1 MSNAISSSEVERIVK
16 EYKAEYENLPNKAE
30 VYIEQIFYK
39 LIQDLLGDEIPLTK
53 GIFEGM
59 RTRTGK
65 LSSGKHIQNGTADN
79 LLGKIVFELE
89 GSRKKVDDESPTQ
102 LAEYIGGLWEKQG
115 SKKLPYI
122 GVASDGN
129 YTKKFL
135 PKYKKNNVELEELQ
149 SLEILRADPFDT
161 YLFFRD
167 LFQGSKRKVQGDT
180 LQRLLGQS
188 SFVFSVIYP
197 KLEEVWKTYKNE
209 SDFKVLFDSW
219 KGYLRKVYST
229 EAVTEGLF
237 LSHTYLVTVSK
248 LICYRI
254 LKTGTSWDFT
264 EIKKTLIG
272 DIFKKNGILNL
283 IESDF
288 FCWIVKDESWEELKG
303 SLLQLANSIDEF
315 DWTDTSE
322 DVLKPLYESLIDPET
337 RRALGEYYTPDWL
350 AEIIVEDA
358 LKDNKSK
365 RLLDPSCGSGTFLQ
379 KAILAK
385 LQKRK
390 KTNSLIGEILKEVV
404 GVDVNPV
411 AVMIAKTNYLL
422 SIHSLLS
429 NRNEDISIPVYLVDA
444 LRARTLEL
452 KGMHTDSSL
461 NMDVTL
467 YLDEDGD
474 KKQITL
480 KPSILNRFEIYE
492 KLIDCAYQV
501 AEFFKEQKSI
511 EDDKASQIILK
522 TILDLK
528 ISANDDLEEEA
539 SKKEALDNI
548 VQISKVLHFFI
559 RAKRD
564 SIWSY
569 ILKNRL
575 YPILYSS
582 WDRRS
587 GTDLRFD
594 VIVGNPPWIT
604 LKGLDL
610 SFQEWLKKIIN
621 EYKLLSAKDTKNV
634 THLEL
639 ATLFWLRCSDLYLKR
654 GGTIYFVTPLSIKSA
669 DQHQAL
675 RKGEYRFSED
685 TSASMKITEFYNLN
699 GVEPLFRVPSGVLCG
714 KKVDFGDEKVPKEI
728 SQKKFS
734 GKLKT
739 KNLSLK
745 DAQDDLKIENS
756 KLTLVHERAVW
767 ADKGDAL
774 GSIEGKNSFYH
785 TFFNQGATLVP
796 KPYWFIDA
804 NKLKTEVTS
813 KLGINANCPPI
824 QTDPKAAT
832 SAKGKNKGAVLS
844 GSVEKDF
851 FYGVLTSKDVLPFFS
866 HTPKL
871 CVLPIY
877 VSKGS
882 LNEVSEIEMP
892 RYKGLKDWLEQAK
905 QLKTEAQGDKAESM
919 TLMQRLNYQNALL
932 MQEPAID
939 TIVVY
944 NRSGSNVSSVV
955 VKPKTLLEN
964 LKSSFINK
972 SRKALISPNALIIDS
987 GLYFGYLK
995 DEDASHYLCAFLN
1008 SPFVNTCIKSL
1019 QSSGLG
1025 GPRDIHKKVLE
1036 IPIPKY
1042 DPNNKEHETLKDL
1055 SKKMHNEL
1063 LDYET
1068 KYQSQKAR
1076 GDIRKLEETSLS
1088 KIDVICK
1095 KILTKS

>member
-1 MSNAISSSEVERIVK
+1 MSKAIASSEVKRLVN
-16 EYKAEYENLPNKAE
+16 EYKSQYEKLPHKAE

-65 LSSGKHIQNGTADN
+65 LTSGKHIQNGTADN

-89 GSRKKVDDESPTQ
+89 ASRKKVDEESPIQ

-115 SKKLPYI
+115 NNRLPYI

-135 PKYKKNNVELEELQ
+135 PKMDKGRVQLEELQ
-149 SLEILRADPFDT
+149 SIEILRADPFDT

-167 LFQGSKRKVQGDT
+167 LFQGSKRSVQGDA
-180 LQRLLGQS
+180 LQRVLGQS
-188 SFVFSVIYP
+188 SHAFSILYP
-197 KLEEVWKTYKNE
+197 VLEKVWNSFKKEPEY
-209 SDFKVLFDSW
+209 KVLFDSW

-237 LSHTYLVTVSK
+237 LSHTYLVTVAK

-254 LKTGTSWDFT
+254 LKSGSSWDLT

-288 FCWIVKDESWEELKG
+288 FCWIVKDDSWDLLKS
-303 SLLQLANSIDEF
+303 SLLQLANAIDEF
-315 DWTDTSE
+315 DWKDTSE
-322 DVLKPLYESLIDPET
+322 DVFKPLYESLIDPET
-337 RRALGEYYTPDWL
+337 RRTLGEYYTPDWL
-350 AEIIVEDA
+350 AEIIIEDS

-379 KAILAK
+379 KAIFAK
-385 LQKRK
+385 LQSRRK
-390 KTNSLIGEILKEVV
+390 TTGLLGEVLNEVV
-404 GVDVNPV
+404 GFDVNPV

-422 SIHSLLS
+422 SIQSILA
-429 NRNEDISIPVYLVDA
+429 NRSSDISIPVYLVDA

-452 KGMHTDSSL
+452 KGMHFDASL

-474 KKQITL
+474 KKQVTL
-480 KPSILNRFEIYE
+480 KPSILKRFEIYE
-492 KLIDCAYQV
+492 RLIDCAYNI
-501 AEFFKEQKSI
+501 ADFFKNEKEI
-511 EDDKASQIILK
+511 DKDKANHFVFKNISELK
-522 TILDLK
+522 QL
-528 ISANDDLEEEA
+528 NEDDLEEEA
-539 SKKEALDNI
+539 SKKEAVENI
-548 VQISKVLHFFI
+548 VQISEVLHFFI

-587 GTDLRFD
+587 GIDLRFD
-594 VIVGNPPWIT
+594 VVVGNPPWIT

-610 SFQEWLKKIIN
+610 SFQEWLKKVIKD
-621 EYKLLSAKDTKNV
+621 YKLLAVNDKKNI

-639 ATLFWLRCSDLYLKR
+639 ATLFWLRCSDLYLRK
-654 GGTIYFVTPLSIKSA
+654 GGTIHFVTPLSIKSA

-675 RKGEYRFSED
+675 RKGDYRFAED
-685 TSASMKITEFYNLN
+685 TSASLKITEFYNLDD
-699 GVEPLFRVPSGVLCG
+699 VEPLFRVPSGVLCG
-714 KKVDFGDEKVPKEI
+714 KKVDFGQDKIEKEI
-728 SQKKFS
+728 PQKRFS
-734 GKLKT
+734 GRLKT

-745 DAQDDLKIENS
+745 DARSDLKIES
-756 KLTLVHERAVW
+756 SSLSLVHERSVW

-774 GSIEGKNSFYH
+774 ESIKGKNSFYH
-785 TFFNQGATLVP
+785 PFFNQGATLVP
-796 KPYWFIDA
+796 KPYWFINA
-804 NKLKTEVTS
+804 NKLQNEVSS
-813 KLGINANCPPI
+813 KVGININCPPI
-824 QTDPKAAT
+824 QTDPKAA
-832 SAKGKNKGAVLS
+832 SAAKGKNKGVLLS

-851 FYGVLTSKDVLPFFS
+851 FYGVLTSKDVLPFFA
-866 HTPKL
+866 HTPRL
-871 CVLPIY
+871 CVLPVY
-877 VSKGS
+877 VSKSS
-882 LNEVSEIEMP
+882 LVEVSDIEIS
-892 RYKGLKDWLEQAK
+892 RFKGLKDWLDQAK
-905 QLKTEAQGDKAESM
+905 KLKIEAQGDKAESLS
-919 TLMQRLNYQNALL
+919 LMERLNYQNALL
-932 MQEPAID
+932 MQDPSVD
-939 TIVVY
+939 SIVVY
-944 NRSGSNVSSVV
+944 NRSGTNVSSVV
-955 VKPKTLLEN
+955 IKPKVLLES
-964 LKSSFINK
+964 LKSSLMGNSK
-972 SRKALISPNALIIDS
+972 KGAVSLNALIIDS

-995 DEDASHYLCAFLN
+995 NENASHYLCSFLN
-1008 SPFVNTCIKSL
+1008 SPFLNTCIKSL

-1036 IPIPKY
+1036 MPIPKY
-1042 DPNNKEHETLKDL
+1042 DSSDKDHVTLQEI
-1055 SKKMHNEL
+1055 SQKMHSDL
-1063 LDYET
+1063 LDFET
-1068 KYQSQKAR
+1068 KYQAQKAR
-1076 GDIRKLEETSLS
+1076 GVVRKLQDKAL
-1088 KIDVICK
+1088 KQIDEICK
-1095 KILTKS
+1095 RILTSI